1 MTSVLDSSVSYILI
15 VDHDK
20 IDYHFLRPA
29 IAKIIPDA
37 IIESLYDELET
48 VSYID
53 RHIARPNLIF
63 LELTKSKISGE
74 NTIVRIKKNQDLA
87 GVPVII
93 LSTASND
100 VEKSELLALGADAFY
115 AVADNEEVL
124 NNMLREIKQNY
135 FK

>member
-1 MTSVLDSSVSYILI
+1 MTSILDCSVSYILI

-20 IDYHFLRPA
+20 IDYHFLGSA

-37 IIESLYDELET
+37 IIESLYDDLET

-63 LELTKSKISGE
+63 LELNKSKISDE
-74 NTIVRIKKNQDLA
+74 NTIVRVKKNQDLA
-87 GVPVII
+87 TVPIII
-93 LSTASND
+93 LSTANND
-100 VEKSELLALGADAFY
+100 AEKAELLALGADAFY

-124 NNMLREIKQNY
+124 NNMLQEIQQNY

>member
-1 MTSVLDSSVSYILI
+1 MTSVLNSSVSYILI

-37 IIESLYDELET
+37 IVESLYDDLET

-63 LELTKSKISGE
+63 LELNKSKISDE
-74 NTIVRIKKNQDLA
+74 NTIVRVRKNQDLA
-87 GVPVII
+87 RVPIII
-93 LSTASND
+93 LSAANND
-100 VEKSELLALGADAFY
+100 TEKAELLALGADAFY
-115 AVADNEEVL
+115 AVADNEEML
-124 NNMLREIKQNY
+124 NNMLREVKQNY

>member
-15 VDHDK
+15 VDHDN